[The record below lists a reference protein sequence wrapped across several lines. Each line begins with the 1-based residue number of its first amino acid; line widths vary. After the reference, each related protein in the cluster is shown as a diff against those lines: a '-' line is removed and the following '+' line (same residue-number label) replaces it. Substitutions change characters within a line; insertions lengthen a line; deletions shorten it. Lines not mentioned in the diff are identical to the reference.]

1 MEEKAVNNGVYL
13 TFISEPEI
21 QMPNKLNVFREKG
34 IGASQTNFTEYL
46 YGENNSYLTTY
57 ESLNKKQNIS
67 DSIRNYNIKNY
78 YGIRPVL
85 KTDGLMSEL
94 LKQNGK
100 VINESEVVLGSYP
113 TEIVTDNRLIASLK
127 KLDFNWNVYNI
138 PIGDNVTH
146 CQTVMFNNEE
156 YVYIKN
162 KDIFVKV
169 NPLIWYYDEA
179 SNCLVSKDIITAF
192 YTKIGI
198 NDFIKYG
205 YNFMNQYLIRDILKI
220 NLISLTKSVN
230 LVMKKDSSEMYLPY
244 DYDIDMDNEGKLY
257 SHDENEYNINIG
269 ENVTLISINSLQ
281 YTFKNSYKHNPIFNI
296 TIKGDNKR
304 IHIHAFDFASLG
316 INSKIHNLTIDS
328 TNVDLESPMICV
340 GGYIDNVSLKCDLN
354 YFTSLFLSGDVIK
367 HNLLKDSNLT
377 ISYTSEK
384 ELLLFLNDIKK
395 VADLLKKNALKGNHI
410 YFGYKKTAYN
420 CVSLDNKDYNFEA
433 NNLFEQIGLA
443 DITLDG
449 PEINIEKVEKIVGIN
464 FNLIHTPDD
473 EPQKEISKVNDE
485 QVLSK
490 EAEHI
495 LDLAKEIISID
506 YIGIDKESVRE
517 KVDEIIDEYN
527 NLYSKETKG
536 LSLSTNSALYT
547 NTVIKLENLRDTL
560 YHNFEKNVDYYDIL
574 DLIENVIK
582 KLNDEEVEINYEIL
596 NDINT
601 LNIILKYSE
610 DNQARIEIITYLESE
625 RKSIT
630 DYLCNKKE
638 IDYKNIN
645 EFVKKFR
652 IFLVPILTK
661 VSGNVSKIDVMEQI
675 KNYAINEMNNKSLE
689 NKNNYIRV
697 ILTEI
702 NKVKEDILKLDSSYT
717 FEDINYSSFN
727 TGNEIID
734 YLDSLFIKYY
744 GIYLRLYDEKQKQ
757 NVYKKNLIPKIY

>member
-57 ESLNKKQNIS
+57 ESLNKKQNTS

-94 LKQNGK
+94 IKQNGK

-138 PIGDNVTH
+138 PIGDNVTP
-146 CQTVMFNNEE
+146 CQTVMFKNEE

-220 NLISLTKSVN
+220 NLISLTKHVN

-257 SHDENEYNINIG
+257 SHDEKEYNINIG
-269 ENVTLISINSLQ
+269 ETVTLISINSLQ

-354 YFTSLFLSGDVIK
+354 YFTSLFLSGDVIG
-367 HNLLKDSNLT
+367 HNLLKGSNLT

-443 DITLDG
+443 DIALDG

-506 YIGIDKESVRE
+506 YIGIDKENVR
-517 KVDEIIDEYN
+517 KNVDEIIDEYN

-536 LSLSTNSALYT
+536 LSLSTNGTLYT

-560 YHNFEKNVDYYDIL
+560 YHNFEKNIDYYDIL
-574 DLIENVIK
+574 DLIENMIK
-582 KLNDEEVEINYEIL
+582 KLNDEEVTLNYEIL

-601 LNIILKYSE
+601 LNIILKYSDDDQTKKE
-610 DNQARIEIITYLESE
+610 LIFYLESE

-630 DYLCNKKE
+630 DYLLGKKE
-638 IDYKNIN
+638 LDYININ
-645 EFVKKFR
+645 EFIKKFR
-652 IFLVPILTK
+652 LFLMPILTK
-661 VSGNVSKIDVMEQI
+661 VSGNVSKIDVIEQI

-702 NKVKEDILKLDSSYT
+702 NKVKEDILKLDNSYT
-717 FEDINYSSFN
+717 FEEIDFSCFN

-744 GIYLRLYDEKQKQ
+744 QKYIELYDEIQKQ

>member
-94 LKQNGK
+94 IKQNGK

-138 PIGDNVTH
+138 PIGDNVTP

-198 NDFIKYG
+198 NDFQKYG
-205 YNFMNQYLIRDILKI
+205 YNFMNQYLIRDILKN

-244 DYDIDMDNEGKLY
+244 DYDIDIDSEGKLY

-354 YFTSLFLSGDVIK
+354 YFTSLFLSGDVIG
-367 HNLLKDSNLT
+367 HNLLKGSNLT
-377 ISYTSEK
+377 IKYTSEK

-395 VADLLKKNALKGNHI
+395 VADLLKKNALKGIHI

-449 PEINIEKVEKIVGIN
+449 PEINIKKVEKIVGIN

-490 EAEHI
+490 EAEHL

-506 YIGIDKESVRE
+506 YIGIDKENVRE

-574 DLIENVIK
+574 DLIELMIK
-582 KLNDEEVEINYEIL
+582 KLNDEEVELNYEIL

-601 LNIILKYSE
+601 LNIILKYSDDDQTKE
-610 DNQARIEIITYLESE
+610 ELIFYLESE

-630 DYLCNKKE
+630 DYLLGKKE
-638 IDYKNIN
+638 LDYKNIN

-652 IFLVPILTK
+652 LFLVPILAK
-661 VSGNVSKIDVMEQI
+661 ESGNVSKIDVIEQI
-675 KNYAINEMNNKSLE
+675 KNYALNEMNNKSLE

-702 NKVKEDILKLDSSYT
+702 NKVKEDILKLDNSYT
-717 FEDINYSSFN
+717 FEEIDFSSFN

>member
-21 QMPNKLNVFREKG
+21 EMPHKLNVFREKG

-57 ESLNKKQNIS
+57 ESLNKKQNTS

-85 KTDGLMSEL
+85 KTDGLMCEL
-94 LKQNGK
+94 IKQNGK

-138 PIGDNVTH
+138 PIGDNVIP

-198 NDFIKYG
+198 NDFQKYG
-205 YNFMNQYLIRDILKI
+205 YNFLNEYLLKDILK
-220 NLISLTKSVN
+220 NNVISLTKSVN

-244 DYDIDMDNEGKLY
+244 DYDIDMNNEGKLY
-257 SHDENEYNINIG
+257 SHDEKEYNINIG
-269 ENVTLISINSLQ
+269 ETVTLISINSLQ

-367 HNLLKDSNLT
+367 HNLLKGSNLT

-420 CVSLDNKDYNFEA
+420 CVSLDNKNYNFEA

-495 LDLAKEIISID
+495 LDLAKEIMSID
-506 YIGIDKESVRE
+506 YIGIDKENVR
-517 KVDEIIDEYN
+517 KNVDEIIDEYN

-574 DLIENVIK
+574 DLIENMIK
-582 KLNDEEVEINYEIL
+582 KLNDEEVELNFEIL
-596 NDINT
+596 KDLDT
-601 LNIILKYSE
+601 LVNILKYSKDE
-610 DNQARIEIITYLESE
+610 NTKNEIISYLESE
-625 RKSIT
+625 KQNII
-630 DYLCNKKE
+630 DYLCGKKE
-638 IDYKNIN
+638 IDYNDIN
-645 EFVKKFR
+645 SFVKKFR
-652 IFLVPILTK
+652 IYLVPILTK

-675 KNYAINEMNNKSLE
+675 KNYALNEMNNKT
-689 NKNNYIRV
+689 NVNVNNYIKM

-702 NKVKEDILKLDSSYT
+702 NKVKENILELDSNYT
-717 FEDINYSSFN
+717 FEDIDYSSFN
-727 TGNEIID
+727 TGKEIID
-734 YLDSLFIKYY
+734 NLDSLYIKYY
-744 GIYLRLYDEKQKQ
+744 RKYLELYDEMQNQK
-757 NVYKKNLIPKIY
+757 VYERNLIPKIY

>member
-46 YGENNSYLTTY
+46 YEENNSYLTTY
-57 ESLNKKQNIS
+57 ESLNKKQNTS

-94 LKQNGK
+94 IKQNGK

-138 PIGDNVTH
+138 PIGDNVTP

-198 NDFIKYG
+198 NDFQKYG
-205 YNFMNQYLIRDILKI
+205 YNFLNEFLIKDILKNNI
-220 NLISLTKSVN
+220 ISLTKSVN

-257 SHDENEYNINIG
+257 SHDEKEYNINIG
-269 ENVTLISINSLQ
+269 ETVTLISINSLQ

-354 YFTSLFLSGDVIK
+354 YFTSLFLSGDVIG
-367 HNLLKDSNLT
+367 HNLLKGSNLT

-449 PEINIEKVEKIVGIN
+449 PEINIEKVEKIIGVN

-473 EPQKEISKVNDE
+473 EPQKEISNDSSH
-485 QVLSK
+485 SK
-490 EAEHI
+490 EATHI
-495 LDLAKEIISID
+495 LDLAKEIVSIN
-506 YIGIDKESVRE
+506 YVGLDKDDVKR
-517 KVDEIIDEYN
+517 KVDAIIDEYN
-527 NLYSKETKG
+527 NLYSKKEIG
-536 LSLSTNSALYT
+536 LSLSTNNVLYT
-547 NTVIKLENLRDTL
+547 NTILKLENLKDAL
-560 YHNFEKNVDYYDIL
+560 YNNFEKNINYYDIL
-574 DLIENVIK
+574 DLIESMIK
-582 KLNDEEVEINYEIL
+582 KLNGEEIKLNYEIL
-596 NDINT
+596 KDLDT
-601 LNIILKYSE
+601 LVNILKYCNDDE
-610 DNQARIEIITYLESE
+610 TKEEIITYLESE
-625 RKSIT
+625 KQNII
-630 DYLCNKKE
+630 DYLCGKKE

-652 IFLVPILTK
+652 LFLMPILTK

-675 KNYAINEMNNKSLE
+675 KNYALNEMNNKTNE
-689 NKNNYIRV
+689 NVNNYIKM

-702 NKVKEDILKLDSSYT
+702 DKVKENILELDSNYI
-717 FEDINYSSFN
+717 FENIDYSSFN
-727 TGNEIID
+727 TGKEIID
-734 YLDSLFIKYY
+734 NLDSLYIKYY
-744 GIYLRLYDEKQKQ
+744 RKYFELYDEKQKQ
-757 NVYKKNLIPKIY
+757 KVYERNLIPKIY

>member
-1 MEEKAVNNGVYL
+1 MEENAVNNGVYL

-94 LKQNGK
+94 IKQNCK

-138 PIGDNVTH
+138 PIGDNVTP
-146 CQTVMFNNEE
+146 CKTVMFNNEE

-269 ENVTLISINSLQ
+269 ETVTLISINSLQ

-296 TIKGDNKR
+296 TIKGNNKR

-340 GGYIDNVSLKCDLN
+340 GSYIDNVSLKCDLN

-367 HNLLKDSNLT
+367 HNLLKGSNLT

-506 YIGIDKESVRE
+506 YIEIDKENVR
-517 KVDEIIDEYN
+517 KNVDEIIDEYN
-527 NLYSKETKG
+527 NLYSKEIKG

-574 DLIENVIK
+574 DLIENMIK
-582 KLNDEEVEINYEIL
+582 KLNDEEVELNYEIL

-601 LNIILKYSE
+601 LNIILKYSDDDQTKKE
-610 DNQARIEIITYLESE
+610 VITYLESE
-625 RKSIT
+625 RTSIT
-630 DYLCNKKE
+630 DYLCNKRE

-702 NKVKEDILKLDSSYT
+702 SKVKGDILKLDNSYT
-717 FEDINYSSFN
+717 FEEIDFSSFN

-744 GIYLRLYDEKQKQ
+744 GIYLRLYDEMQKQ
-757 NVYKKNLIPKIY
+757 NVYERNLIPKIY

>member
-94 LKQNGK
+94 IKQNGK

-127 KLDFNWNVYNI
+127 KLDFNWSVYNI
-138 PIGDNVTH
+138 PNGDNVTPCH
-146 CQTVMFNNEE
+146 TVMFNNEE

-198 NDFIKYG
+198 NDFQKYG
-205 YNFMNQYLIRDILKI
+205 YNFMNQYLIRDILKN

-244 DYDIDMDNEGKLY
+244 DYDIDIDNEGKLY

-340 GGYIDNVSLKCDLN
+340 GGYIDNVNLKCDLN
-354 YFTSLFLSGDVIK
+354 YFTSLFLSGDVIG
-367 HNLLKDSNLT
+367 HNLLKGSNLT
-377 ISYTSEK
+377 IKYTSEK

-495 LDLAKEIISID
+495 LDLAKEIMSID
-506 YIGIDKESVRE
+506 YIGIDKENVRE

-560 YHNFEKNVDYYDIL
+560 YHNFEKNVDYYDLL
-574 DLIENVIK
+574 DLIENMIK
-582 KLNDEEVEINYEIL
+582 KLNDEEVELNYEIL

-610 DNQARIEIITYLESE
+610 DNQTKIEIITYLESE

-638 IDYKNIN
+638 IYYKNIN

-652 IFLVPILTK
+652 LFLMPILTK
-661 VSGNVSKIDVMEQI
+661 VSGNVSKIDVIEQI

-702 NKVKEDILKLDSSYT
+702 NKVKEDILKVDNSYT
-717 FEDINYSSFN
+717 FEEIDFSSFN

-757 NVYKKNLIPKIY
+757 NIYERNLIPKIY

>member
-21 QMPNKLNVFREKG
+21 QMPYKLNVFREKG

-57 ESLNKKQNIS
+57 ESLNKKQNTS

-94 LKQNGK
+94 IKQNGK

-138 PIGDNVTH
+138 TIGDNVTH

-198 NDFIKYG
+198 NDFQKYG

-257 SHDENEYNINIG
+257 SHDEKEYNINIG
-269 ENVTLISINSLQ
+269 ETVTLISINSLQ

-367 HNLLKDSNLT
+367 HNLLKGSNLT

-464 FNLIHTPDD
+464 FNLIHTPD
-473 EPQKEISKVNDE
+473 EESQKEISKVNDE

-506 YIGIDKESVRE
+506 YIGIDKENVRE

-574 DLIENVIK
+574 DLISNLIK
-582 KLNDEEVEINYEIL
+582 KLNDEEVELNFEIL
-596 NDINT
+596 KDLDT
-601 LNIILKYSE
+601 LVNILKYSKDE
-610 DNQARIEIITYLESE
+610 NTKNEIISYLESE
-625 RKSIT
+625 KQNII
-630 DYLCNKKE
+630 DYLCGKKE
-638 IDYKNIN
+638 IDYNDIN
-645 EFVKKFR
+645 SFVKKFR
-652 IFLVPILTK
+652 IYLVPILTK

-675 KNYAINEMNNKSLE
+675 KNYALNEMNNKT
-689 NKNNYIRV
+689 NVNVNNYIKM

-702 NKVKEDILKLDSSYT
+702 NKVKENILELDSNYT
-717 FEDINYSSFN
+717 FEDIDYSSFN
-727 TGNEIID
+727 TGKEIID
-734 YLDSLFIKYY
+734 NLDSLYIKYY
-744 GIYLRLYDEKQKQ
+744 RKYLELYDEMQNQK
-757 NVYKKNLIPKIY
+757 VYERNLIPKIY

>member
-13 TFISEPEI
+13 TFISELEI
-21 QMPNKLNVFREKG
+21 EMPHKLNVFREKG

-94 LKQNGK
+94 IKQNCK

-269 ENVTLISINSLQ
+269 ENVILISINSLQ

-367 HNLLKDSNLT
+367 HNLLKGSNLT

-506 YIGIDKESVRE
+506 YIGIDKENIRE

-536 LSLSTNSALYT
+536 LALSTNSALYT

-574 DLIENVIK
+574 DLISNLIK
-582 KLNDEEVEINYEIL
+582 KLNDEEVELNYEIL

-610 DNQARIEIITYLESE
+610 DNQTKIEIITYLESE

-645 EFVKKFR
+645 DFIKKFR
-652 IFLVPILTK
+652 IFLVPILAK
-661 VSGNVSKIDVMEQI
+661 VSGNVSKIDVIEQI
-675 KNYAINEMNNKSLE
+675 KNYALNEMNNKSLE

-702 NKVKEDILKLDSSYT
+702 NKVKGDILKLDSSYT
-717 FEDINYSSFN
+717 FEDIDFSSFN
-727 TGNEIID
+727 TGKEIID

-744 GIYLRLYDEKQKQ
+744 RKYIELYDEKQKQ